1 VFPYEPIA
9 TTTRVVLSKETLMST
24 LDIRT
29 GMTQEAVP
37 GTVKSDFTLFE
48 IQEALLEL
56 DGAGVT
62 ELARHLDRTKTAVHK
77 HLKSLET
84 AGYVHNDDGEYELT
98 LRYLEFGGLLRDR
111 NRIYRFGRP
120 KAETLARETGELVML
135 AVRDGNRGSFLFR
148 TSNRYRLQNVIPLG
162 ERPYLHQ
169 NAAGRAML
177 AEFDDDAIDDF
188 IEETGL
194 PRAMEKTITDP
205 AGLWEEIEQI
215 REDGFAI
222 GRGERFQGIQAVAT
236 AITDAHSDMLGS
248 LIVVIPED
256 TAFDGDLESVFAED
270 VVHAAREISLELS
283 HSDPA
288 PGVS

>member
-1 VFPYEPIA
+1 MD
-9 TTTRVVLSKETLMST
+9 KET
-24 LDIRT
+24 
-29 GMTQEAVP
+29 VP

-77 HLKSLET
+77 HLKSLKT

-120 KAETLARETGELVML
+120 KAEALARETGELVML
-135 AVRDGNRGSFLFR
+135 SVRDGNRGSFLFR

-177 AEFDDDAIDDF
+177 AEFQDDAIDAF
-188 IEETGL
+188 IEDTGL

-205 AGLWEEIEQI
+205 SGLWAEIERI
-215 REDGFAI
+215 RDDGFAI

-236 AITDAHSDMLGS
+236 AITDTHSDALGS
-248 LIVVIPED
+248 LIIVIPED

-283 HSDPA
+283 HSDPS